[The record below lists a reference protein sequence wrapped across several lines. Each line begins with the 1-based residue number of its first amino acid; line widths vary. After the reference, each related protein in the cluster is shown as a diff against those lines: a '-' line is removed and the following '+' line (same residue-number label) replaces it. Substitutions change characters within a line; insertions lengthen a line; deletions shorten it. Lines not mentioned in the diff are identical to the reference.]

1 MNNDS
6 VFRYNGIYYRINT
19 DIFKCNPAGYFRFKD
34 IKFFGKST
42 SIVNKNKNAKIIY
55 LPIGGDFSR
64 EDLIERISNRSSNP
78 ENKYYK
84 ILEIV
89 LMEKNPKEIL
99 SKSGVVKPTAHFP
112 IQSDTCSI
120 VENASGVGLCFDRRA
135 FLMSCIGK
143 ERLDRLNSNY
153 KKVQKTLD
161 DIESVLGKVPVVE
174 KLRDE
179 LKEYQVAISKFF
191 DYTNEE

>member
-1 MNNDS
+1 MNEKKS
-6 VFRYNGIYYRINT
+6 FREN
-19 DIFKCNPAGYFRFKD
+19 
-34 IKFFGKST
+34 
-42 SIVNKNKNAKIIY
+42 
-55 LPIGGDFSR
+55 
-64 EDLIERISNRSSNP
+64 LIERISNRSSNP

-89 LMEKNPKEIL
+89 LLDKNPKDVF
-99 SKSGVVKPTAHFP
+99 SKSGVFKYTAHFP
-112 IQSDTCSI
+112 IQENTCSI
-120 VENASGVGLCFDRRA
+120 IENVNGVGLCFDRRA

-143 ERLDRLNSNY
+143 ERLDSLNKNY

-161 DIESVLGKVPVVE
+161 DIESVLGKVSIVE

-179 LKEYQVAISKFF
+179 LKEYQVAIDKFF

>member
-1 MNNDS
+1 MDE
-6 VFRYNGIYYRINT
+6 
-19 DIFKCNPAGYFRFKD
+19 K
-34 IKFFGKST
+34 KS
-42 SIVNKNKNAKIIY
+42 
-55 LPIGGDFSR
+55 FR
-64 EDLIERISNRSSNP
+64 EDLIERISNRSLNP

-89 LMEKNPKEIL
+89 LLDKNPKDVF
-99 SKSGVVKPTAHFP
+99 SKSGVFKYIAHFP
-112 IQSDTCSI
+112 IQEDTCSI
-120 VENASGVGLCFDRRA
+120 IENGNAVGLCFNRRG

-143 ERLDRLNSNY
+143 ERLNSLNKNY

-179 LKEYQVAISKFF
+179 LKEYQVAIDKFF
-191 DYTNEE
+191 DYTNEG

>member
-1 MNNDS
+1 MEE
-6 VFRYNGIYYRINT
+6 
-19 DIFKCNPAGYFRFKD
+19 K
-34 IKFFGKST
+34 KS
-42 SIVNKNKNAKIIY
+42 
-55 LPIGGDFSR
+55 FR
-64 EDLIERISNRSSNP
+64 EDLIERIGNRSSNP

-89 LMEKNPKEIL
+89 LLDKNPKDVF
-99 SKSGVVKPTAHFP
+99 SKSGVFKYIAHFP
-112 IQSDTCSI
+112 IQRDTCSI
-120 VENASGVGLCFDRRA
+120 IENANGVGLCFNRRG

-143 ERLDRLNSNY
+143 ERLDSLNKNY

-179 LKEYQVAISKFF
+179 LKEYQVAIDKFF